1 MHTPLILLNGEVKD
15 AILIAGIESLRRGGS
30 AADVAEQVARDVE
43 DDIDEHSVGFSG
55 LPNILGEVELDAAFM
70 EGASLSA
77 GAVAAVKGFRHPI
90 SIARQVMTRL
100 PHVLLAGEG
109 AERFADEIGAER
121 GELLT
126 DSAREIWRKRIADCG
141 LTIADIEAAANRQSS
156 TVNRQLIEIATRVLA
171 HREGSDTMNVMV
183 RDAQGHIV
191 VAVTTSGIAWKYPGR
206 VGDSPVIGAGLYA
219 DDRYGAAACM
229 GLGEITMRQGSSL
242 RAVML
247 MQMGRTLEEA
257 GRAVLREMLP
267 LCRDATRHWTPEA
280 DSPFPRSAWV
290 RLLIMDRHGNVGGF
304 CTHDG
309 STYKVQTVDENQPRT
324 LACEWVREEGQSPA
338 APMKNG

>member
-15 AILIAGIESLRRGGS
+15 AILIAGIESLRKGAS

-70 EGASLSA
+70 EGESLSA

-90 SIARQVMTRL
+90 SIARQVMARL

-121 GELLT
+121 GDLLT
-126 DSAREIWRKRIADCG
+126 DSAREIWRKRILDSG
-141 LTIADIEAAANRQSS
+141 FSIADLEMAANPK
-156 TVNRQLIEIATRVLA
+156 LIEIASRVLA
-171 HREGSDTMNVMV
+171 HRDGGDTMNVMV
-183 RDAQGHIV
+183 RDARGHIV
-191 VAVTTSGIAWKYPGR
+191 VAVTTSGIAWKYPRR
-206 VGDSPVIGAGLYA
+206 VGDSPVVGAGLYA

-229 GLGEITMRQGSSL
+229 GLGEITIRQGSSL

-247 MQMGRTLEEA
+247 MQMGRTMDEA
-257 GRAVLREMLP
+257 GRQVLRDMLP
-267 LCRDATRHWTPEA
+267 LCRAATRHWTPPSDE
-280 DSPFPRSAWV
+280 PFPRSAWV
-290 RLLIMDRHGNVGGF
+290 RLLIMDRHGNFGGY

-309 STYKVQTVDENQPRT
+309 STYKVQTVDESQPRT
-324 LACEWVREEGQSPA
+324 LMCEWVR
-338 APMKNG
+338 

>member
-1 MHTPLILLNGEVKD
+1 MRDMQTPLILLNGEVKD
-15 AILIAGIESLRRGGS
+15 AILIAGIESLRRGAS

-43 DDIDEHSVGFSG
+43 DDIDVHSVGFSG

-70 EGASLSA
+70 EGELLSA

-90 SIARQVMTRL
+90 SIARQVMARL

-121 GELLT
+121 GDLLT
-126 DSAREIWRKRIADCG
+126 DSAREIWRKRILDSG
-141 LTIADIEAAANRQSS
+141 FSIADLEMAANPKSKIQ
-156 TVNRQLIEIATRVLA
+156 NPKLIEIATRVLA
-171 HREGSDTMNVMV
+171 HRDGGDTMNVMV
-183 RDAQGHIV
+183 RDARGHIV

-206 VGDSPVIGAGLYA
+206 VGDSPVVGAGLYA

-229 GLGEITMRQGSSL
+229 GLGEITIRQGSSL

-247 MQMGRTLEEA
+247 MQMGRSMDEA
-257 GRAVLREMLP
+257 GREVLREMLP
-267 LCRDATRHWTPEA
+267 ICRDATKHWTPA
-280 DSPFPRSAWV
+280 GDGPFPRSAWV
-290 RLLIMDRHGNVGGF
+290 RLLMLDRHGNAGGY

-309 STYKVQTVDENQPRT
+309 STYKVQTVDEDQPRT
-324 LACEWVREEGQSPA
+324 LVCEWVRED
-338 APMKNG
+338 AP